1 MATKP
6 KKVAIIGLDCALPH
20 IIEKYI
26 DEGFLP
32 TMKKLRDKGVWAE
45 NCLVPYPTVT
55 PPNWA
60 AIATGAFAGTHGI
73 TDFHYHVE
81 GEELDNGH
89 IRQNFSSDRC
99 QAEYIWDALD
109 KAGKKCIVFNYPSSW
124 PSNMKNG
131 IVVGGEGFTPGE
143 RRAHMPQLDSEFSVA
158 GDQLITTDYY
168 PNAFRGEFQDAVGW
182 ENVDDMG
189 EDPLEMEVR
198 LPFEDARVKPAD
210 TTWYVLARQSGDDVY
225 DRITLSPSKNVNDA
239 FCTLKAGEWS
249 SKIVTHIKMPDGS
262 DHEVFFRCKLLE
274 LSEDA
279 EDFRLLI
286 GAMIENEG
294 WTSPP
299 EIAGELV
306 SEEGC
311 IHAQGGMVMAMLD
324 LIDLD
329 TYVEMNDHLST
340 WMADSASTLMQNH
353 EWDFFIMH
361 SHPIDWMYHV
371 AITNMESPDP
381 EVRER
386 AWEVHRRMYEI
397 EDRMLAKII
406 EAAGK
411 DTLIVLVSDHGA
423 TPDGPTFD
431 PYKALV
437 PAGLS
442 APVEKDASE
451 EFDLREKVLSL
462 STNEVDI
469 SKSKAIPQREIY
481 VYVNL
486 KGRDKGGIVEPEDY
500 EKVQQEIINA
510 LYGYVDPETGKRP
523 VALALT
529 KKDARLLGLHGDRV
543 GDVVYALQP
552 WFGSQHG
559 QILPTADNGVGS
571 LKGLLCLNGPGMK
584 KGVRMER
591 TCSIT
596 DIVPTVCHIMDYPVP
611 ENVEGGIL
619 YQTFKNPNFKVKEI
633 QKLKDGLARMEAAME
648 RSSREPWDH
657 HDCA

>member
-6 KKVAIIGLDCALPH
+6 KRVAIIGLDCALPH
-20 IIEKYI
+20 MIEKYME
-26 DEGFLP
+26 EGILP
-32 TMKKLRDKGVWAE
+32 AFKSLRDKGVWAE

-60 AIATGAFAGTHGI
+60 AIATGASAGTHGI

-81 GEELDNGH
+81 GEALDNGH
-89 IRQNFSSDRC
+89 IRQSFSSDRC
-99 QAEYIWDALD
+99 RAEYIWDALD
-109 KAGKKCIVFNYPSSW
+109 KEGKKCIVFNYPSSW
-124 PSNMKNG
+124 PSHMKNG

-143 RRAHMPQLDSEFSVA
+143 RRADMPQLDSEFSLS
-158 GDQLITTDYY
+158 GDQLITTGYY
-168 PNAFRGEFQDAVGW
+168 PKAFRGEFKEADGW
-182 ENVDDMG
+182 QNVDAMG

-198 LPFEDARVKPAD
+198 LPFEDARVKPAN
-210 TTWYVLARQSGDDVY
+210 TIWYALVRQNGDETY
-225 DRITLSPSKNVNDA
+225 DRVTLSPTKNFKDA
-239 FCTLKAGEWS
+239 FFTLKAGEWS
-249 SKIVTHIKMPDGS
+249 PKITTKIRMPDDS
-262 DHEVFFRCKLLE
+262 QREVFFRCKLVE

-279 EDFRLLI
+279 EDFRLLV
-286 GAMIENEG
+286 GAMVENGG

-299 EIAGELV
+299 EIARVLV

-324 LIDLD
+324 LIDMD

-340 WMADSASTLMQNH
+340 WMADAASTLMRNK

-371 AITNMESPDP
+371 VISDMASPDP
-381 EVRER
+381 AKRER
-386 AWEVHRRMYEI
+386 AWKVHRRMYEI
-397 EDRMLAKII
+397 EDRMLAKIV

-411 DTLIVLVSDHGA
+411 DTLLVVVSDHGA

-437 PAGLS
+437 PAGL
-442 APVEKDASE
+442 ATPIEKKGPQ
-451 EFDLREKVLSL
+451 EFELRERVLSL
-462 STNEVDI
+462 STAAVDI
-469 SKSKAIPQREIY
+469 SRSKAIPQREIY

-500 EKVQQEIINA
+500 EKVQQEIIDA
-510 LYGYVDPETGKRP
+510 LYGYVDPATGKRP

-559 QILPTADNGVGS
+559 QILPTADYGVGS
-571 LKGLLCLNGPGMK
+571 LKAVLCMAGPGLK
-584 KGVRMER
+584 KGFRLER

-596 DIVPTVCHIMDYPVP
+596 DIVPTVCYMMDFPVP
-611 ENVEGGIL
+611 EQVEGAVL
-619 YQTFKNPNFKVKEI
+619 YQTFRNPNYKIKEI
-633 QKLKDGLARMEAAME
+633 QKLKDGLVRMEAAVE
-648 RSSREPWDH
+648 RQSREPWDH